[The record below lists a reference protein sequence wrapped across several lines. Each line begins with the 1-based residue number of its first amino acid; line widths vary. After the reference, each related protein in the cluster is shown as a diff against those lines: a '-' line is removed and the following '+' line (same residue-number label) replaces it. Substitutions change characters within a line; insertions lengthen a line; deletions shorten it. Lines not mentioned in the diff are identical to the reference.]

1 MRHLSHFILL
11 PAVALFAAIQAHAQP
26 LAVGGGVELS
36 ASQFREFV
44 QLAVPEQ
51 EQEALRAEP
60 ARFGNLVKDYFM
72 LQRLADEARAEG
84 LDDAAFRLRMELQQT
99 RALANQMLQKKL
111 AAAPEPSFE
120 KIARETYLANKAA
133 FQAPPEVH
141 AQHILIAIDDERNE
155 EAALSRALEVHARVL
170 AQPERFGELAA
181 EYSDDPGSAGKQ
193 GDLGFFAAA
202 RMVKPFADAAFA
214 LEDGEISE
222 PVLSRFGYHI
232 IRTLEHRDSRQLTFE
247 EVREQLMSREQKAY
261 KARQREQLVQQLQ
274 DAAEYDREAIEALY
288 GELFRTGK

>member
-1 MRHLSHFILL
+1 MRHLSRFILL
-11 PAVALFAAIQAHAQP
+11 SAAGLLIAAQACAQP
-26 LAVGGGVELS
+26 LAVEGDTELS

-44 QLAVPEQ
+44 ELALPKQ
-51 EQEALRAEP
+51 ELDALRAEP
-60 ARFGNLVKDYFM
+60 ARFGNLVRDYFM

-99 RALANQMLQKKL
+99 RTLANQMLQKKL
-111 AAAPEPSFE
+111 AAEPEPSFE
-120 KIARETYLANKAA
+120 KAARETYLANKSS

-141 AQHILIAIDDERNE
+141 AQHILIAVSDERDE
-155 EAALSRALEVHARVL
+155 SAALTRALEVHALVL

-193 GDLGFFAAA
+193 GDLGFFAAD

-214 LEDGEISE
+214 LKEGAISE
-222 PVLSRFGYHI
+222 PVLSRFGYHV
-232 IRTLEHRDSRQLTFE
+232 IRTLKHRESRQLKFE
-247 EVREQLMSREQKAY
+247 EVREQLINREQKAY